1 MQCKLGSLVGYSV
14 RFEDRT
20 TKETKIKY
28 LTDGM
33 LVWEILIDPL
43 LLKYQLII
51 IDEVHER
58 KLMTDLIMGLIK
70 NVLQKR

>member
-1 MQCKLGSLVGYSV
+1 MPQHIYQSKLLDDQKMIGITQPRRIAAKAVAKRVSEEMGCHVGTLVGYSV

-33 LVWEILIDPL
+33 LI
-43 LLKYQLII
+43 
-51 IDEVHER
+51 
-58 KLMTDLIMGLIK
+58 
-70 NVLQKR
+70 

>member
-70 NVLQKR
+70 NVL